1 DALPE
6 PAFDACPFGG
16 ADDPGDEVEGQ
27 DVFGSAVVAV
37 HVERDAHLEE
47 GEFGGALAA
56 GEFPVRERFHVSDE
70 RACAGA
76 GFAGFAE
83 HLVEEVR
90 GVVMIE
96 SHGMRATARDAAAMD
111 WTAASKHPGCQ
122 WGGSLD
128 STA

>member
-1 DALPE
+1 A
-6 PAFDACPFGG
+6 G
-16 ADDPGDEVEGQ
+16 
-27 DVFGSAVVAV
+27 AV
-37 HVERDAHLEE
+37 HVEREAHQE
-47 GEFGGALAA
+47 GGESGGGVGA
-56 GEFPVRERFHVSDE
+56 GELPVRERFQVSDE

-83 HLVEEVR
+83 QLVEEVR